1 MTTDKDG
8 IASVNLASD
17 QAVNSLIK
25 AETNGSSQSV
35 EVSFITGDISQLTST
50 IKTDDVSYTAGGK
63 IKVSVTLMDEQKNL
77 VKGMASLLA
86 GSSVVEVS
94 GTDKNETGNWSEES
108 DGVYTS
114 TRTAVLAIA
123 ITPR

>member
-1 MTTDKDG
+1 MNGAAVFADPNGGIVTTDKDG

-63 IKVSVTLMDEQKNL
+63 IKVSVTLMDEQK
-77 VKGMASLLA
+77 
-86 GSSVVEVS
+86 
-94 GTDKNETGNWSEES
+94 TW
-108 DGVYTS
+108 
-114 TRTAVLAIA
+114 
-123 ITPR
+123 

>member
-1 MTTDKDG
+1 ALPISDPNGGIVTTDKDG

-77 VKGMASLLA
+77 VKGMARCWRVA
-86 GSSVVEVS
+86 V
-94 GTDKNETGNWSEES
+94 WS
-108 DGVYTS
+108 
-114 TRTAVLAIA
+114 R
-123 ITPR
+123 